1 MACQCP
7 SQRESAPAV
16 SENTGTEP
24 AVSARSESGERA
36 PRWAATMPSAPRER
50 RWYGW
55 QILIPDLAGSLLSG
69 IGAFVPGAGGAAL
82 LITGSTVAFFGGP
95 IVHWAH
101 GHVGRGFAS
110 MFGLRLGL
118 PLVGGLVGFGLGSLG
133 GSAGALLGFG
143 LGTSVLALT
152 GIIVDIAALAYD
164 EPASSVVTAR
174 AHRPARTWAVAP
186 FGTFDPIRG
195 AAIAGISGAF

>member
-1 MACQCP
+1 MACQCTEEP
-7 SQRESAPAV
+7 QPAASAPA
-16 SENTGTEP
+16 T
-24 AVSARSESGERA
+24 SESPRAVERGRSERA
-36 PRWAATMPSAPRER
+36 PRVNVTLASAPAER

-69 IGAFVPGAGGAAL
+69 IGAFVPGTGGAAL

-118 PLVGGLVGFGLGSLG
+118 PLAGGLVGFGLGSLG
-133 GSAGALLGFG
+133 GSAGAALG
-143 LGTSVLALT
+143 LGLGASLLALT

-164 EPASSVVTAR
+164 EPASLAASAR
-174 AHRPARTWAVAP
+174 SSSPARTWAVAP

-195 AAIAGISGAF
+195 AAFAGISGTF

>member
-1 MACQCP
+1 V
-7 SQRESAPAV
+7 SLSSAPV
-16 SENTGTEP
+16 
-24 AVSARSESGERA
+24 
-36 PRWAATMPSAPRER
+36 ER

-69 IGAFVPGAGGAAL
+69 IGAFVPGAGGSAL

-118 PLVGGLVGFGLGSLG
+118 PLAGGLVGFGLGSLG

-164 EPASSVVTAR
+164 EPATSAAAAR

-195 AAIAGISGAF
+195 SAIAGISGVF